1 MPIVAI
7 LENNKPISYRSILN
21 NHNISVYGTNLIE
34 ME

>member
-1 MPIVAI
+1 MPMVAV

-21 NHNISVYGTNLIE
+21 NNELSDYGTNLVE